1 MKLFQLPVF
10 LAALVALGFSLHP
23 ANAIVSGH
31 PMMADKLHSDYQYDL
46 LVAFFVIVCSALLG
60 VVIVH
65 YYRIQW
71 GRKSI
76 MTR

>member
-1 MKLFQLPVF
+1 MKPFMLHFFFAVI
-10 LAALVALGFSLHP
+10 VAFSFSGQS
-23 ANAIVSGH
+23 ANAIVSEH
-31 PMMADKLHSDYQYDL
+31 PAMAEKLHSDYQYDL
-46 LVAFFVIVCSALLG
+46 LVAFFVVVCSALLASL
-60 VVIVH
+60 VVH